1 MKVLLAG
8 ADGALGTPLTRLLI
22 ARGHTVLGLIRNPS
36 GAPMLRA
43 RGVEPIVADALDNEA
58 LLRAVDGHSA
68 DAVIHELTALKKP
81 PVRAS
86 GMTMTNR
93 LRTEG
98 TANLLAAAA
107 RLGAN
112 RIVTQSIVLGYG
124 YWDHGRHVLIEADPF
139 GVPVGDV
146 TDETMAALHAAEAQ
160 TFEVP
165 EGIALRYG
173 LLYGG
178 DASQIRPMLAK
189 RMVPVAA
196 GGPLGWIHH
205 LDAAAATVAALE
217 RGRPGEA
224 YNIVDDQPATWSEV
238 FTAMAEAFGAPRPR
252 HVPRWL
258 LRLLAPYIGM
268 VMTDTRLRASNAKAK
283 TELGWQPLFRNY
295 REGIAAMVS
304 GSNEDAEVLRLLS
317 RGGLGDSGRRIAS

>member
-8 ADGALGTPLTRLLI
+8 ADGALGTPITRLLL
-22 ARGHTVLGLIRNPS
+22 ARGHTILGLIRNP
-36 GAPMLRA
+36 GAAPTLRA
-43 RGVEPIVADALDNEA
+43 RGVEPIVADALDREG
-58 LLRAVDGHSA
+58 LLRAVDGRSA

-81 PVRAS
+81 PLRPRDMA
-86 GMTMTNR
+86 MTNR

-98 TANLLAAAA
+98 TANLLEAAA

-124 YWDHGRHVLIEADPF
+124 FRDHGDHVLTEADPF
-139 GVPVGDV
+139 GIPAGDM
-146 TDETMAALHAAEAQ
+146 TDATIAALQTVEDR
-160 TFEVP
+160 TFEAP

-178 DASQIRPMLAK
+178 DALQIRPMLAK
-189 RMVPVAA
+189 RAVPVAS
-196 GGPLGWIHH
+196 GGLLAWVHH

-217 RGRPGEA
+217 RGRPGQA

-238 FTAMAEAFGAPRPR
+238 FTAMAAAFGAPPPR
-252 HVPRWL
+252 HLPRWL
-258 LRLLAPYIGM
+258 LHLFAPYLAA
-268 VMTDTRLRASNAKAK
+268 VMTDTSIRASNAKAK
-283 TELGWQPLFRNY
+283 TELGWQPRFRDY

-304 GSNEDAEVLRLLS
+304 GADEDAAVLRLLN
-317 RGGLGDSGRRIAS
+317 RGGFRENDHRVAS